1 MVLTMDKINIKKEVW
16 NSIFTIFAAILSSV
30 TLWVFVY
37 PANFAPS
44 GVDGISTM
52 LYQITGV
59 NAGVFSLVINL
70 PLLCIAWFIL
80 KRRYVIYTVVFT
92 VLSSVVLIVLEQI
105 SFYQYIHENGGLLAA
120 IFSGVLLGVRTGTM
134 LRLSAS
140 TGGVDIVA
148 GICQQKFPYIRIE
161 KIISLLCYAIILLSF
176 FLYRDL
182 NCILLSIVQ
191 MFVFEKSV
199 TYVLKDDR
207 DAVELKIVTKT
218 PERLKKDIIFNLK
231 HGATIVESKGM
242 FTDEESNL
250 VLSVVNLRQ
259 VPEFLKIIKKYP
271 DTFVYY
277 TDVSGV
283 NGNFRWKKDDV
294 AK

>member
-1 MVLTMDKINIKKEVW
+1 MEKICIKKEIW
-16 NSIFTIFAAILSSV
+16 NSILTIIAALLSSV

-37 PANFAPS
+37 PASFAPS
-44 GVDGISTM
+44 GVDGIATM
-52 LYQITGV
+52 LYQITGI

-70 PLLCIAWFIL
+70 PLLLVAWFIL

-92 VLSSVVLIVLEQI
+92 VLSSIALIILEQI

-120 IFSGVLLGVRTGTM
+120 IFSGLLLGVRTGIM
-134 LRLSAS
+134 FRLTAS
-140 TGGVDIVA
+140 SGGIDIVA
-148 GICQQKFPYIRIE
+148 GICQKKVPHIHIE
-161 KIISLLCYAIILLSF
+161 KIISAICYCIILLSF

-199 TYVLKDDR
+199 AYVLKDDR
-207 DAVELKIVTKT
+207 DTVELKIVTKT
-218 PERLKKDIIFNLK
+218 PKLLKEDIIFNLK
-231 HGATIVESKGM
+231 HGATIVESRGM
-242 FTDEESNL
+242 FTDEESSL

-283 NGNFRWKKDDV
+283 NGNFRWKKDDI